1 MVNFHEADL
10 QRFHTRQ
17 SLSGGVKLRRIN
29 QDRICI
35 SELLHRIAVSLMA
48 ILILLTAATS
58 AVAEQ
63 SRLATVLKKHA
74 ITIESS
80 ADLSPMLEKIG
91 SARLV
96 LLGESTHGTAEYYTW
111 RSEISKRLISE
122 KGFNFIAVEGDW
134 PSCYEI
140 NRYIKDLPGAASSNV
155 EALKA
160 FKRWPQWMWANR
172 ETAELVEWL
181 RRHNSNLPQEKRIGF
196 YGFDVYS
203 LPESVSL
210 LLEYAQTLKAPLK
223 TQIEAGLAGISRFSD
238 DPISYAR
245 HAARS
250 PGYASE
256 VEAVLNL
263 LLNNSAELS
272 AAGCKAYFKA
282 LQNAFVVR
290 NAERHYRAMVNPEE
304 NSWNKRVDHMKAT
317 INRLLDRHGPD
328 AKAVIWAHN
337 THIGDARA
345 TDMARTGTKNI
356 GWLTRD
362 KYGMEQVY
370 SVGFATYQGEV
381 LAGREW
387 GNPVEKMTMPAAIS
401 GSIEHT
407 LHQLSASMALILL
420 DEKEVATHLAD
431 PIPHRAVGVVYNPSN
446 ELGNYVWSV
455 LPRRY
460 NAMFY
465 IDQTKALQAID
476 FAAP

>member
-1 MVNFHEADL
+1 
-10 QRFHTRQ
+10 
-17 SLSGGVKLRRIN
+17 LRRMSK
-29 QDRICI
+29 DTTFA
-35 SELLHRIAVSLMA
+35 SELFHRTAVSLMVM
-48 ILILLTAATS
+48 LILLTVAASAATDQNELT
-58 AVAEQ
+58 A
-63 SRLATVLKKHA
+63 VLKKHA
-74 ITIESS
+74 IPIKSS

-91 SARLV
+91 TSRLV
-96 LLGESTHGTAEYYTW
+96 LLGESTHGTSEYYTW

-140 NRYIKDLPGAASSNV
+140 NRYIKHLPGAASSAV
-155 EALKA
+155 EVLKA
-160 FKRWPQWMWANR
+160 FRRWPQWMWANQ
-172 ETAELVEWL
+172 ETAELIEWL
-181 RRHNSNLPQEKRIGF
+181 HQHNANLAADKRIGF

-210 LLEYAQTLKAPLK
+210 LLEYARTLNAPLK

-238 DPISYAR
+238 DPIAYAR
-245 HAARS
+245 HTARS

-263 LLNNSAELS
+263 LLSNSAELS

-328 AKAVIWAHN
+328 SKAIIWAHN

-345 TDMARTGTKNI
+345 TDMARSGMKNI

-381 LAGREW
+381 LAGSEW
-387 GNPVEKMTMPAAIS
+387 GNPVDKMTMPAAIS
-401 GSIEHT
+401 GSIENT
-407 LHQLSASMALILL
+407 LHQLGEPATLILL
-420 DEKEVATHLAD
+420 DNAETAEHLLK
-431 PIPHRAVGVVYNPSN
+431 PLPHRAVGVVYNPFN
-446 ELGNYVWSV
+446 ESGNYVWSV

-460 NAMFY
+460 NALFY
-465 IDQTKALQAID
+465 IDQTKALRAID